1 MAETR
6 NLRMDNAKA
15 ILIILVVIGH
25 FLLPIK
31 GSTQVCTNLF
41 YVIYTFHMVAFTFLS
56 GLFAQGVYKYRGD
69 KMFFNWR
76 KWFKILWLYLIYEII
91 TFFSE
96 IPAYGRTTGI
106 PDLLRENGAP
116 WYLMAL
122 LLWFLFIPLFSR
134 ARDKYI
140 CINGDDGYSGLDD
153 VDHIRI
159 IGADEIA
166 DYKGI
171 NISLGFLSW
180 IGILIFSL
188 ATGYIKGVGD
198 FLSLD
203 RVTAFAPCFFAGY
216 FIGPKRMEQF
226 LSGESRRRDHG
237 RAGESRRRE
246 TFAQGRGLRLLKYI
260 MLFIGVISVV
270 LIARFTTK
278 YFMPYNN
285 IVYGLW
291 YSRLGF
297 EELFVMY
304 PDTVYIA
311 PWILRLIWYIV
322 AGSMTV
328 LLLQLMPCG
337 EIPVLTNIG
346 QRTLQIYVLHRPVRD
361 LMLAADVITSVDPA
375 NMLQL
380 TYLILLSVV
389 LTVFL
394 ASDIFTVLFK
404 VLLYP
409 FRKK

>member
-1 MAETR
+1 MAKKR

-69 KMFFNWR
+69 KMVFNWR
-76 KWFKILWLYLIYEII
+76 KWFKILWLYLLYEII

-134 ARDKYI
+134 ARDRYI
-140 CINGDDGYSGLDD
+140 CINGDDGYSSLDD
-153 VDHIRI
+153 KNHVRI
-159 IGADEIA
+159 IGADEIS

-171 NISLGFLSW
+171 NISISLLSW

-203 RVTAFAPCFFAGY
+203 RVTAFAPCFYAGY
-216 FIGPKRMEQF
+216 FIGPQRMEQF
-226 LSGESRRRDHG
+226 LSGR
-237 RAGESRRRE
+237 
-246 TFAQGRGLRLLKYI
+246 FRLLRYI

-291 YSRLGF
+291 YSKLGF
-297 EELFVMY
+297 EEFLPLY
-304 PDTVYIA
+304 PDAVYIV
-311 PWILRLIWYIV
+311 PWILRLFWYIV

-328 LLLQLMPCG
+328 LLLQMMPCG
-337 EIPVLTNIG
+337 EIPILTDIG
-346 QRTLQIYVLHRPVRD
+346 QKTLQIYVLHRPVRD

-375 NMLQL
+375 NVLQL

-394 ASDIFTVLFK
+394 SSGIFTALFK